1 MFAPLRTWRK
11 WHRKVNTNQKR
22 HAVASALAAAA
33 CPPLV
38 QARGHRCDNVPE
50 LPLVVS
56 SSALAADEKTQSLIS
71 TLNSVGIADDLN
83 RVRKSR
89 TQRAGNGKMRHSR
102 FVIRKGPLI
111 IYGDETASVK
121 RVARNLPGV
130 DVCHVNRLNLL
141 QLAPGGHLG
150 RLVVFAEDAFKQ
162 LDAIFGSHRQA
173 SAVKSGYHLQ
183 REVMDCADL
192 ARIINSDS
200 VQSVIRG
207 VRITADAKRSTK
219 KNPLK
224 NRAAMQRLN
233 PAANALAKAEA
244 AALAA
249 RQAARKARTFKKA
262 ERAAKSKRTVRFNE
276 LAEGLEDSFKAAQ
289 KIIDDE
295 IKAGLL
301 NQDDDEESDE

>member
-71 TLNSVGIADDLN
+71 TLNAVGIADDLN
-83 RVRKSR
+83 RVRKSK

-150 RLVVFAEDAFKQ
+150 RLVIFAEDAFKQ
-162 LDAIFGSHRQA
+162 LDAIFGSHRAA
-173 SAVKSGYHLQ
+173 SAIKGGYHLQ

-192 ARIINSDS
+192 ARIINSDT
-200 VQSVIRG
+200 VQSVIRS
-207 VRITADAKRSTK
+207 VKTSAIAMRSTK

-224 NRAAMQRLN
+224 NRSMMQRLN
-233 PAANALAKAEA
+233 PAHAALSKARATANAAREA
-244 AALAA
+244 ATA
-249 RQAARKARTFKKA
+249 ARTFKKT
-262 ERAAKSKRTVRFNE
+262 ERHAKAKRTARFAQ
-276 LAEGLEDSFKAAQ
+276 LSEGLEDSFKAAQ

-295 IKAGLL
+295 VKAGLF
-301 NQDDDEESDE
+301 N